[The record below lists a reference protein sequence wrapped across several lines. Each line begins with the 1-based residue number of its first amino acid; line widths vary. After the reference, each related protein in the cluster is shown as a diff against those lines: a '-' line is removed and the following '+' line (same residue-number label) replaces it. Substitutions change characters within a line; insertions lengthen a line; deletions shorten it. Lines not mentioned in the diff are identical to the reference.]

1 MAVKTR
7 RKNGGGM
14 MGFRFMDTGSLP
26 TLIGPASLF
35 EGHVT
40 DCRRPEQQIHVL
52 ENPQKFHSTL
62 QMESTVFV
70 VVVVVEL
77 DAVIRIVDPL
87 SSTFVK
93 WQIWNSSTGGNP
105 SEEDEEVEGRRESTH
120 FMVSVKLAKEA

>member
-40 DCRRPEQQIHVL
+40 QTAEDLNSRFMYWRTPKNSTAPCKWYVSLCVCVL
-52 ENPQKFHSTL
+52 HITYVCVFFSMEIKKVMQNKFQSR
-62 QMESTVFV
+62 S
-70 VVVVVEL
+70 
-77 DAVIRIVDPL
+77 IC
-87 SSTFVK
+87 
-93 WQIWNSSTGGNP
+93 
-105 SEEDEEVEGRRESTH
+105 
-120 FMVSVKLAKEA
+120 VSVMIWLQASSIVKEHDNKL

>member
-62 QMESTVFV
+62 QM
-70 VVVVVEL
+70 
-77 DAVIRIVDPL
+77 
-87 SSTFVK
+87 
-93 WQIWNSSTGGNP
+93 IWNSSTGGNP

>member
-40 DCRRPEQQIHVL
+40 QTAEDLNSRFMYWRTPK
-52 ENPQKFHSTL
+52 NST
-62 QMESTVFV
+62 
-70 VVVVVEL
+70 
-77 DAVIRIVDPL
+77 APC
-87 SSTFVK
+87 K